1 EGVRVGSGA
10 DGGCTRSTVG
20 KGSGSEWSTEERRWQ
35 GPKASDVGGCAEED
49 RCCTKGTMG
58 EAEGGKKEGL
68 ASFTRRCNRP
78 NPTIAADIER
88 APIDLLE
95 VELSIF
101 RSLASGML
109 RRVACRHW
117 AIRHS
122 ETHRQ
127 K

>member
-1 EGVRVGSGA
+1 MGEREG
-10 DGGCTRSTVG
+10 
-20 KGSGSEWSTEERRWQ
+20 W
-35 GPKASDVGGCAEED
+35 EED
-49 RCCTKGTMG
+49 
-58 EAEGGKKEGL
+58 GL
-68 ASFTRRCNRP
+68 ASFTRGCNR
-78 NPTIAADIER
+78 TSSTVAADIER